1 MGNST
6 KMLKNFGKSKNSVI
20 TLSNTG
26 MLRSTPQLTK
36 QSKNKNSAN
45 IIIKGGT
52 FTTKA
57 SVSSSKQIETKK
69 GATNTKKSTK
79 KEKSPQEDL
88 MEKLLS
94 EITGKYKPKLCKDQ
108 AYLQRLEKKT
118 MIQEIQMLAQALISC
133 DRAQKKQHENNEKV
147 IKRLQSELIQSED

>member
-6 KMLKNFGKSKNSVI
+6 KMLKTFGKSKNSVT
-20 TLSNTG
+20 TLSNAGNHT
-26 MLRSTPQLTK
+26 MLSSMPQFMKESRSK
-36 QSKNKNSAN
+36 KSAN
-45 IIIKGGT
+45 IIIKGGA

-57 SVSSSKQIETKK
+57 SISSTKQTETKK
-69 GATNTKKSTK
+69 GATNATKSTK
-79 KEKSPQEDL
+79 KEKKPQEDL

-133 DRAQKKQHENNEKV
+133 DRA
-147 IKRLQSELIQSED
+147 